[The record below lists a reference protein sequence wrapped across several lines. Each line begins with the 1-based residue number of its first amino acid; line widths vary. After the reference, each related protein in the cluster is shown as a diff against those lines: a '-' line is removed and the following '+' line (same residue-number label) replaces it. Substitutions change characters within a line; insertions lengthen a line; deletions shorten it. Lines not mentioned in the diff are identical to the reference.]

1 MLSILMSYK
10 QLTNTSS
17 MGKYNFF
24 IMGMFDEISDAIL
37 IPFLIHC
44 PQRWRD
50 SGMLHTAK
58 VFVEI
63 LRRVI
68 FHNILVFCNSCSC
81 IIVFHLAAK
90 DQSLSKLAAE
100 DHFGLL
106 VVLHF
111 SLLPSFHKFRV
122 SKFTIFK
129 FTIFASKLWSSS
141 TSYRPRIPNSS
152 CLSVHPSQKPSSGN
166 ISGTKPIDQMGKWAN
181 GD

>member
-1 MLSILMSYK
+1 MRYLMPSKFLSLSIALK
-10 QLTNTSS
+10 
-17 MGKYNFF
+17 G
-24 IMGMFDEISDAIL
+24 G
-37 IPFLIHC
+37 
-44 PQRWRD
+44 
-50 SGMLHTAK
+50 
-58 VFVEI
+58 EI
-63 LRRVI
+63 LGCYTQPRYLLNYCAGYFFTI
-68 FHNILVFCNSCSC
+68 ILVFCNSCSC
-81 IIVFHLAAK
+81 IIIVFHWAAK

>member
-1 MLSILMSYK
+1 MSYK

-63 LRRVI
+63 LHSVVHWNIVREIKRVMSRVGEAYGCKI
-68 FHNILVFCNSCSC
+68 GWISDLTYFVADLRFNAVNITRNAQHISLKKGGRPFGESVSHLFN
-81 IIVFHLAAK
+81 IVNN
-90 DQSLSKLAAE
+90 
-100 DHFGLL
+100 LL
-106 VVLHF
+106 TFFLQF
-111 SLLPSFHKFRV
+111 SLYSAIAVAALLFS
-122 SKFTIFK
+122 I
-129 FTIFASKLWSSS
+129 
-141 TSYRPRIPNSS
+141 
-152 CLSVHPSQKPSSGN
+152 
-166 ISGTKPIDQMGKWAN
+166 
-181 GD
+181 